1 MDLNK
6 QYNKASYLSYKLNN
20 EYFAINVNSVVEIME
35 LPQLTI
41 VPNTSEHIKGVLNF
55 RGEIVPVINMH
66 KRFNLNSD
74 DDNTGMV
81 IIINFETNDSQMH
94 LGLMVDEVSS
104 VIEFKMKD
112 IRNIPDMGIN
122 YNSDFLIGMIEM
134 EEKFMM
140 ILNIDNV
147 FNLEDLAEC
156 EVA

>member
-1 MDLNK
+1 
-6 QYNKASYLSYKLNN
+6 
-20 EYFAINVNSVVEIME
+20 ME

-41 VPNTSEHIKGVLNF
+41 VPNSSEHIKGVLNF
-55 RGEIVPVINMH
+55 RGGIVPVINLH
-66 KRFNLNSD
+66 KRFNLKSD
-74 DDNTGMV
+74 EDNRGMV
-81 IIINFETNDSQMH
+81 IIINLETNDSQMH

-140 ILNIDNV
+140 ILNIDTV
-147 FNLEDLAEC
+147 FNLEELADC
-156 EVA
+156 EVS